1 MRQNPNV
8 PFSVRIR
15 VVIINLNKIAP
26 EDLKPAT
33 LKDHNWLYLYRK
45 DQLLYFYNTNK
56 TYFEFLDPKMTQNI
70 IRLNFKC
77 AISLNLALNLKII
90 SLAFTI
96 LIN

>member
-33 LKDHNWLYLYRK
+33 LKDHN
-45 DQLLYFYNTNK
+45 
-56 TYFEFLDPKMTQNI
+56 
-70 IRLNFKC
+70 
-77 AISLNLALNLKII
+77 
-90 SLAFTI
+90 
-96 LIN
+96 